1 MVVGAETAY
10 NIWQLLEEQ
19 LLPATKER
27 EAQLKNML
35 MMLKKGQTS
44 LDEYLK
50 KFKNLCDNLAAIN
63 QPVFDIDEV
72 FQLANGLE
80 AKYQDF
86 RVAMLTKP
94 PYPSFNQFV
103 LALQGHEQSIIAQR
117 EEEKQYID
125 HAQVF
130 YGQRGRNDSGGR
142 GFNSRGRGFTPTVS
156 RGLEERDNRNQA
168 KNQNNFAPRFGQTT
182 EKCNLRN
189 KK

>member
-1 MVVGAETAY
+1 MLETAY

-35 MMLKKGQTS
+35 MMLKKGQIS

-63 QPVFDIDEV
+63 QPVSDIDEV

-94 PYPSFNQFV
+94 PYPSFN
-103 LALQGHEQSIIAQR
+103 
-117 EEEKQYID
+117 
-125 HAQVF
+125 
-130 YGQRGRNDSGGR
+130 
-142 GFNSRGRGFTPTVS
+142 
-156 RGLEERDNRNQA
+156 
-168 KNQNNFAPRFGQTT
+168 
-182 EKCNLRN
+182 
-189 KK
+189 